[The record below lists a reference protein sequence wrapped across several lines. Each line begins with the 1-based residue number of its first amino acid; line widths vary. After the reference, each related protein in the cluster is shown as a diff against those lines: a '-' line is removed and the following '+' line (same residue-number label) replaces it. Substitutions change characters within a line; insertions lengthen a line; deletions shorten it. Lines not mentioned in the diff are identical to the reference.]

1 MMGRGLRMKRP
12 QCGSVLQTGLLVWH
26 EIAQRKKSL
35 KTTCGQS
42 FFFFFFFFSSEAGQL
57 VGDRFYSRI

>member
-42 FFFFFFFFSSEAGQL
+42 FFFFFFFFFPLKQ
-57 VGDRFYSRI
+57 DN